1 VVKPPRIS
9 VVIPTFNGAHFLF
22 DTLESVQNQ
31 DFYDWQATI
40 VVDGSTD
47 NTVELFRESPFSQDA
62 RFELITKEN
71 KGVSHSRNVG
81 MESSE
86 SEFIAFL
93 DHDDIWHPSK
103 LSEQISFMENHSNYS
118 ACMCWYL
125 TSRKVNG
132 HYSYKQIFSYT
143 SFDKM
148 MENWLTLK
156 GNGPLMPS
164 TLLARRSH
172 LRHLFSQ
179 KLNAIGDLEFTAKL
193 SLTSDIGIMKKPL
206 VLYVQHE
213 KQMHKNLSSI
223 TDYLV
228 YYSNIPEGVV
238 DKYSLDVELLKIRV
252 RNHLRFVGFVAEFMG
267 TRNLVSRLRIFMS
280 SDLWQLSILSLV
292 LGMVCKRIGGY
303 ITRLFHWRM
312 INKLWN

>member
-1 VVKPPRIS
+1 VIKPPKIN
-9 VVIPTFNGAHFLF
+9 VVIPTYNGADFLL
-22 DTLESVQNQ
+22 DTLMSVQNQ
-31 DFYDWQATI
+31 DFHDWQATI

-47 NTVELFRESPFSQDA
+47 NTVELFRESAFSQDV

-81 MESSE
+81 VRSCD
-86 SEFIAFL
+86 SEFVAFL

-103 LSEQISFMENHSNYS
+103 LFEQITFMEKHPNYS

-125 TSRKVNG
+125 TSRKVGG
-132 HYSYKQIFSYT
+132 HYSYKQIFSYDN
-143 SFDKM
+143 FDKM

-164 TLLARRSH
+164 TMLVRRAQLEH
-172 LRHLFSQ
+172 FFSNT
-179 KLNAIGDLEFTAKL
+179 LNAIGDLEFTAKL
-193 SLTSDIGIMKKPL
+193 SLVSDIGILKKPL

-223 TDYLV
+223 ADYLV
-228 YYSNIPEGVV
+228 YYSNIPKGVV
-238 DKYSLDVELLKIRV
+238 VKYSLDVELLKIRV
-252 RNHLRFVGFVAEFMG
+252 RNHLRFVGFIDEFLR
-267 TRNLVSRLRIFMS
+267 TRNLRSRLRILMS

-292 LGMVCKRIGGY
+292 VGIVRKRTSGY
-303 ITRLFHWRM
+303 TARLFHWRM

>member
-22 DTLESVQNQ
+22 DTLASVQNQ
-31 DFYDWQATI
+31 DFHDWQVTI

-47 NTVELFRESPFSQDA
+47 DTVKLFRESRFSQDV

-71 KGVSHSRNVG
+71 KGVSHSRNAG
-81 MESSE
+81 IGSSE

-103 LSEQISFMENHSNYS
+103 LSEQISFMENHPNYS
-118 ACMCWYL
+118 SCMCWYL
-125 TSRKVNG
+125 TSRKVGG
-132 HYSYKQIFSYT
+132 HYSYKQMFLYDNS
-143 SFDKM
+143 DNM
-148 MENWLTLK
+148 LQNWLTLK
-156 GNGPLMPS
+156 GNGPGMSS
-164 TLLARRSH
+164 TLLVRRTR
-172 LRHLFSQ
+172 LKHLFSQ
-179 KLNAIGDLEFTAKL
+179 KFNAIGDLDFTAKL
-193 SLTSDIGIMKKPL
+193 SLIGDIGIVKKPL

-213 KQMHKNLSSI
+213 KQMHKKLSSI
-223 TDYLV
+223 ADYLV

-252 RNHLRFVGFVAEFMG
+252 RNHLRFVGFIDEFLR
-267 TRNLVSRLRIFMS
+267 TRNLRSRLRILMS

-292 LGMVCKRIGGY
+292 LGIVRKRTSGY
-303 ITRLFHWRM
+303 TARLFHWRM